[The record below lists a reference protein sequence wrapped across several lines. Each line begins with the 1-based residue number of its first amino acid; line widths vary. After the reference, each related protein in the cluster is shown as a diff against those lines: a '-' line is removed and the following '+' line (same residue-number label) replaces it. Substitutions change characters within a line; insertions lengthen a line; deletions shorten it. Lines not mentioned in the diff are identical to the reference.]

1 MTIGVCGP
9 VDLKLLDWE
18 LKGSSFPETN
28 AFPLTSQ
35 FINALLKRGYNVIAY
50 TNSSTISEPLVY
62 EGKQLKVCIGRQK
75 PQPGRRFYRFEIR
88 EMKELIQAHPA
99 DFISAFWSYEFA
111 WAAQATGIPTA
122 VCLHDVA
129 WQILLNHR
137 DMFRLI
143 RWMMNYVVVSRAK
156 HIVANSTYTYN
167 LLDRSTRKKARVINN
182 FFPADFEQ
190 SFHAPEQKQPY
201 IITVAM
207 GFSHRKNISTALQAF
222 AIIRQRFP
230 DLEYHLVGAE
240 TEEGGLAHQYAKAN
254 NLAQGVRF
262 IGAIP
267 HDQVMDK
274 IAAAS
279 LLLHPAR
286 EESFGMAL
294 LEAMVAKTPVVGGK
308 NSGYVPYLLD
318 QGRAGLMCDVESVE
332 EMADA
337 VLKILSDDVL
347 RQTLVAHAYAFAY
360 GNYSENVIIEQHLA
374 YYAEIMGM
382 PLQPT
387 AHSQQEHAL
396 KRERAVNQ

>member
-1 MTIGVCGP
+1 
-9 VDLKLLDWE
+9 
-18 LKGSSFPETN
+18 
-28 AFPLTSQ
+28 
-35 FINALLKRGYNVIAY
+35 
-50 TNSSTISEPLVY
+50 
-62 EGKQLKVCIGRQK
+62 
-75 PQPGRRFYRFEIR
+75 
-88 EMKELIQAHPA
+88 
-99 DFISAFWSYEFA
+99 
-111 WAAQATGIPTA
+111 
-122 VCLHDVA
+122 
-129 WQILLNHR
+129 
-137 DMFRLI
+137 
-143 RWMMNYVVVSRAK
+143 
-156 HIVANSTYTYN
+156 
-167 LLDRSTRKKARVINN
+167 
-182 FFPADFEQ
+182 
-190 SFHAPEQKQPY
+190 
-201 IITVAM
+201 M

-286 EESFGMAL
+286 EESFGMVL